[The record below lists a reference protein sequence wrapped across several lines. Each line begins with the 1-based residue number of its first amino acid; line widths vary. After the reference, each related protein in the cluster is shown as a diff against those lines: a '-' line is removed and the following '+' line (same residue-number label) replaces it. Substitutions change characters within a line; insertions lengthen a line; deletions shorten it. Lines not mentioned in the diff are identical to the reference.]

1 MKIGDRIRIFR
12 KINKIT
18 ISELAAYLNISAP
31 TLRKM
36 EKNQLFINMDIIN
49 LLTQNP
55 NFDLKREELLE
66 YYYDQKLEKE
76 LLVQVKQEKVFIVI
90 PKDVSIAFG
99 LENNTDIYYCYL
111 NNKIILQHEDNEE
124 YEFIKRKVFK
134 YRYSF
139 IFFLGQRVKYI
150 QGQVIKIT
158 LDIKKQVLTM
168 IY

>member
-18 ISELAAYLNISAP
+18 IPELAAYLNISAP

-76 LLVQVKQEKVFIVI
+76 LLVESKTRKSF
-90 PKDVSIAFG
+90 
-99 LENNTDIYYCYL
+99 YC
-111 NNKIILQHEDNEE
+111 N
-124 YEFIKRKVFK
+124 
-134 YRYSF
+134 S
-139 IFFLGQRVKYI
+139 
-150 QGQVIKIT
+150 
-158 LDIKKQVLTM
+158 
-168 IY
+168 

>member
-18 ISELAAYLNISAP
+18 IPELAAYLNISAP

-36 EKNQLFINMDIIN
+36 EKKQLFINMDIIN

-55 NFDLKREELLE
+55 NFDLKREELLK

-99 LENNTDIYYCYL
+99 LENNTDIYCCYL
-111 NNKIILQHEDNEE
+111 NNKIILQHEDTEE
-124 YEFIKRKVFK
+124 QEFIKRKVFK
-134 YRYSF
+134 YGYSF
-139 IFFLGQRVKYI
+139 LFFLGQRVKYL
-150 QGQVIKIT
+150 QGQVIKLT
-158 LDIKKQVLTM
+158 LDIKKQVLT
-168 IY
+168 ITY